1 MSKKQKIMA
10 QQSLANLKSGRDFT
24 DVLDSIAMGVKYP
37 NANEI
42 TADVTFGAAHY
53 HVPNVVT
60 ATSVITLPAVAV
72 GQAWWVICG
81 ADGVGIT
88 ISPNASDLWLYA
100 IDGAASADNK
110 DVILA
115 AGTAKKGDF
124 IRFGFGDSTGHS
136 IFQSAGTW
144 SDE

>member
-1 MSKKQKIMA
+1 MA

-60 ATSVITLPAVAV
+60 ATSVITLPGVAV

-88 ISPNASDLWLYA
+88 LSPASGDKWLLA

-124 IRFGFGDSTGHS
+124 IRFEYGSGDGFQISQT
-136 IFQSAGTW
+136 AGTW